1 MMICKRTR
9 LQEMRSVLFAFYS
22 WCAACRNRNRDSRK
36 RQNIVVD
43 SYLVSCLFTIL
54 ILLLVASICV
64 SSFEQERRTTVHKA
78 FCRRLVAHNPW
89 KWKPERSSTKTVPR
103 QAVAVRCLV
112 RCCLPRKRPRRF
124 LWDIYCILLSTL
136 MLIGDYVRLKPSEQ
150 RGRKGRTSI
159 EGPAMAV
166 AQQIQSRSALYRINL
181 DLIDTLLNIASYLE
195 SLSLSSLHNF
205 FTLSLA
211 QDFLTILLNSCFHSS
226 FIRWQRL
233 SI

>member
-1 MMICKRTR
+1 
-9 LQEMRSVLFAFYS
+9 
-22 WCAACRNRNRDSRK
+22 
-36 RQNIVVD
+36 
-43 SYLVSCLFTIL
+43 
-54 ILLLVASICV
+54 
-64 SSFEQERRTTVHKA
+64 
-78 FCRRLVAHNPW
+78 
-89 KWKPERSSTKTVPR
+89 
-103 QAVAVRCLV
+103 
-112 RCCLPRKRPRRF
+112 
-124 LWDIYCILLSTL
+124 

-211 QDFLTILLNSCFHSS
+211 QDFA
-226 FIRWQRL
+226 
-233 SI
+233 